1 MLRPRIPANP
11 QPPAHRHP
19 VALPGITAPLIAHPP
34 VTLVHGTDCT
44 CQHAPVGASPGSAP
58 ASVPVPQVQRPARPV
73 MQLTSG
79 AVVSG
84 VAVVLVVGTV
94 LVSLLLAV
102 AVTAVSVAVCSVV
115 LALLLRWL
123 RQTNTDR

>member
-1 MLRPRIPANP
+1 MLRPRVPANP
-11 QPPAHRHP
+11 APPARRHPSGITTPPTVHPPTTPAHR
-19 VALPGITAPLIAHPP
+19 A
-34 VTLVHGTDCT
+34 DCT
-44 CQHAPVGASPGSAP
+44 CPHTPSQPAPV
-58 ASVPVPQVQRPARPV
+58 SVPQAQRPVRPV
-73 MQLTSG
+73 MQLTGG

-102 AVTAVSVAVCSVV
+102 AVTAASVAVCSVV

-123 RQTNTDR
+123 RQTNTNR